1 MYVLLFAPLSHLC
14 AQAAVAVFIMFSAYI
29 LHTWAMPFLTR
40 ENVPQTFYDIVNA
53 EGGSAEVG
61 AWARARAYGVT
72 IGGGGREHGI
82 AAPKLVGHVGGV
94 ACPLFYQCGR
104 HS

>member
-1 MYVLLFAPLSHLC
+1 M
-14 AQAAVAVFIMFSAYI
+14 AVFIMFSAYI

-61 AWARARAYGVT
+61 AWARARAYGVA
-72 IGGGGREHGI
+72 IGGGEGRGREHGI
-82 AAPKLVGHVGGV
+82 AALKLVGHVGGV
-94 ACPLFYQCGR
+94 ACPLFHRRGR

>member
-1 MYVLLFAPLSHLC
+1 MFA
-14 AQAAVAVFIMFSAYI
+14 AYI
-29 LHTWAMPFLTR
+29 AHTWAMPFLTR

-72 IGGGGREHGI
+72 IGGGEGRGREQGI
-82 AAPKLVGHVGGV
+82 AALKLVEYVGGV
-94 ACPLFYQCGR
+94 ACPPVYRCGR